1 MGYMKKLKIVLA
13 DTDEKYIEPL
23 ISKFVDELGENIE
36 LEVISSEEYFQSYF
50 SVPQD
55 VDMLVVNQKMYCE
68 ELQKQNIKHICILT
82 EEIEKSK
89 KENSV
94 VHMIYKYSNM
104 KELFSEIMYQVG
116 KELNALNQRS
126 FHTKVITVC
135 SGIGGVGKTSIA
147 LSLSE
152 YLAQNHK
159 RVLFIST
166 EALQSFR
173 CFLTDKEELPK
184 EAYIYLKENS
194 AFTYEKIK
202 KYFRKEIFDYLP
214 PFSTVLES
222 INLPFSIY
230 KNLIISASTSEEY
243 EFIIIDT
250 QTGYSDNLVDI
261 LQISDHVIV
270 PFLQDSLSKEKNIF
284 LLESIKYRTGEKY
297 IFMCNQLDRKQPNSL
312 EELKNIKMSVY
323 IEYDNDKKGKKLT
336 KLQELQ
342 RLGYMFL

>member
-1 MGYMKKLKIVLA
+1 MKKPKIILA

-23 ISKFVDELGENIE
+23 ITKFVDELGEKTE
-36 LEVISSEEYFQSYF
+36 LEVISDIEFFQSYF

-55 VDMLVVNQKMYCE
+55 VDMLVVSQKMYCE

-82 EEIEKSK
+82 EEIEITK
-89 KENSV
+89 KENSA

-104 KELFSEIMYQVG
+104 KELFSEIMYQAG
-116 KELNALNQRS
+116 KELNALNQRRS
-126 FHTKVITVC
+126 HTKVITVC

-159 RVLFIST
+159 KVLFIST

-173 CFLTDKEELPK
+173 CFLEDKKELPK
-184 EAYIYLKENS
+184 EAYIFLKENS
-194 AFTYEKIK
+194 AFMYEKIK
-202 KYFRKEIFDYLP
+202 EYFKKEIFDYFP
-214 PFSTVLES
+214 PFSTVLDS

-230 KNLIISASTSEEY
+230 KNIIMSASASEEY
-243 EFIIIDT
+243 EFIIVDT
-250 QTGYSDNLVDI
+250 QTGYSDNLIDI
-261 LQISDHVIV
+261 LQISEHVIV

-284 LLESIKYRTGEKY
+284 LLESMKYSTREKY
-297 IFMCNQLDRKQPNSL
+297 IFICNQFDRKQPNSL
-312 EELKNIKMSVY
+312 EELKNIKISVY
-323 IEYDNDKKGKKLT
+323 IEYDNDKKGKRLT
-336 KLQELQ
+336 ELQELQ